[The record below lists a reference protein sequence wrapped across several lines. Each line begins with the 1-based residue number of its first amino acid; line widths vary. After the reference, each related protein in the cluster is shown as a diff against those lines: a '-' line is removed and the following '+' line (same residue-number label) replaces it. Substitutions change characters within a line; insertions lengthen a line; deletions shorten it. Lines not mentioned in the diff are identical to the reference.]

1 MSGVRIP
8 ALCSSCGALFASRA
22 FNISGDVKNLTLSGN
37 KETCPFC
44 GAWAD
49 IADGVFDVADN
60 VLSIVSAPNI
70 TKQMLGAF
78 GKAVKKAYEVK
89 KPPEELATEVEKIDP
104 SFGEIIRKSGSNKR
118 FYLVSLLLIVAA
130 IKSCNVDVKLD
141 ANRLIDQ
148 IRGTPPAAV
157 TSNEPASK

>member
-1 MSGVRIP
+1 MNGVQIP

-22 FNISGDVKNLTLSGN
+22 FNISGNVKNLTLSGN

-44 GAWAD
+44 GGWAD

-78 GKAVKKAYEVK
+78 GAAVKKAYEVK
-89 KPPEELATEVEKIDP
+89 KPPEELAKEVEKIDP
-104 SFGEIIRKSGSNKR
+104 SFGEIIRKSGSNKK

-157 TSNEPASK
+157 TSNEPARK

>member
-1 MSGVRIP
+1 MSGVQIP

-22 FNISGDVKNLTLSGN
+22 FNISGNVKNLTLSGN

-44 GAWAD
+44 GGWAN
-49 IADGVFDVADN
+49 IADGVFDVAGN

-78 GKAVKKAYEVK
+78 GAAVKKAYEVK
-89 KPPEELATEVEKIDP
+89 KPPEELAKEVEKIDP
-104 SFGEIIRKSGSNKR
+104 SFGEIIRKSGSNKKL
-118 FYLVSLLLIVAA
+118 YLVSLLLIVAA

-157 TSNEPASK
+157 TSNETASK